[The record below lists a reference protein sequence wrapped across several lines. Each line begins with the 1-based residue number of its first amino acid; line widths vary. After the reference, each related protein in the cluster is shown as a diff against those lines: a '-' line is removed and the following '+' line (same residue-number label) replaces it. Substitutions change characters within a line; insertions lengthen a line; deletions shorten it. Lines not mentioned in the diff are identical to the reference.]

1 MSRREI
7 NAEQGSALIVALVLL
22 VVITLI
28 SITAM
33 QTSTMELRMAGNV
46 QEYRIG
52 LDSVESATDAVIHSS
67 NLVIERDNAT
77 SCFFFGNSG
86 EDEEGNPL
94 EPSLLARIS
103 AFQNNNNCD
112 AINTLVAGGGV
123 STTANNNTVLV
134 TVEGTGGCP
143 PGMATSLTLQRHNVI
158 DTGQGSTGSCAYL
171 SAVSR
176 YDRTENMG
184 SRVEIEQGLMRFL
197 PGS

>member
-1 MSRREI
+1 MSQREI

-67 NLVIERDNAT
+67 NLVIGRDNST
-77 SCFFFGNSG
+77 SCFFFQDDDREE
-86 EDEEGNPL
+86 EDG
-94 EPSLLARIS
+94 
-103 AFQNNNNCD
+103 CD
-112 AINTLVAGGGV
+112 AVVTLAAGGGV
-123 STTANNNTVLV
+123 NTVTNNNTVLV

-184 SRVEIEQGLMRFL
+184 SRVEVEQGFLRFL